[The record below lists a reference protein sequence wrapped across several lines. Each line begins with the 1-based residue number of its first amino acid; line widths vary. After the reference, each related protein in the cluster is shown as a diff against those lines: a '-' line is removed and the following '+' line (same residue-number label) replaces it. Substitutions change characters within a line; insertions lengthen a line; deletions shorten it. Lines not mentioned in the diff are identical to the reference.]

1 MVEVFK
7 TNVKDPGHAK
17 RLIEQIHQNFSDYKA
32 NFDLEDCDNILR
44 VQSTTGFVQ
53 SSFLIALLEEFGY
66 TAEVL
71 PDDNQVVFHADQIVT
86 PLFSNKS

>member
-7 TNVKDPGHAK
+7 TNVKSHVQADM
-17 RLIEQIHQNFSDYKA
+17 LIDQMRKAFIDYEV

-44 VQSTTGFVQ
+44 VEHKGG
-53 SSFLIALLEEFGY
+53 LIDSALLVDFLQSFGC

-71 PDDNQVVFHADQIVT
+71 PDEAN
-86 PLFSNKS
+86 LFAE

>member
-7 TNVKDPGHAK
+7 TNVKSHVQADM
-17 RLIEQIHQNFSDYKA
+17 LIDQMRKAFIDYEV

-44 VQSTTGFVQ
+44 VEHKGGLIDSELLVDFLQS
-53 SSFLIALLEEFGY
+53 FGC

-71 PDDNQVVFHADQIVT
+71 PDEAN
-86 PLFSNKS
+86 LFAE